1 MSELNNIKNEFED
14 IEKEV
19 DKELNDEPILNDVIN
34 TILTMTQ
41 DEEKESSRKD
51 AILKILENDKKLD
64 AFIEKKDNW
73 NENFESS
80 RISRSSR

>member
-14 IEKEV
+14 IAKEV

-64 AFIEKKDNW
+64 AFIEKRVN
-73 NENFESS
+73 
-80 RISRSSR
+80 

>member
-1 MSELNNIKNEFED
+1 MSELNSIKNEFED
-14 IEKEV
+14 IAKEV

-64 AFIEKKDNW
+64 AFIEKKDN
-73 NENFESS
+73 
-80 RISRSSR
+80 

>member
-1 MSELNNIKNEFED
+1 MSELNDIKNEFED

-64 AFIEKKDNW
+64 VFIEKKDN
-73 NENFESS
+73 
-80 RISRSSR
+80 

>member
-1 MSELNNIKNEFED
+1 MSELNDIKNEFED

-64 AFIEKKDNW
+64 SFIEKKDN
-73 NENFESS
+73 
-80 RISRSSR
+80 

>member
-19 DKELNDEPILNDVIN
+19 DKELNDEPILNDVLN

-64 AFIEKKDNW
+64 SFIEKKDN
-73 NENFESS
+73 
-80 RISRSSR
+80 

>member
-1 MSELNNIKNEFED
+1 MSELNDIKNEFED

-34 TILTMTQ
+34 TILIMTQ

-64 AFIEKKDNW
+64 SFIEKKDN
-73 NENFESS
+73 
-80 RISRSSR
+80 

>member
-1 MSELNNIKNEFED
+1 MSELNDIKNEFED

-19 DKELNDEPILNDVIN
+19 DKELNDEPILNYVIN
-34 TILTMTQ
+34 TILIMTQ

-64 AFIEKKDNW
+64 AFIEKRVN
-73 NENFESS
+73 
-80 RISRSSR
+80 

>member
-1 MSELNNIKNEFED
+1 MSELNDIKNEFED

-34 TILTMTQ
+34 TILIMTQ

-64 AFIEKKDNW
+64 AFIEKKDN
-73 NENFESS
+73 
-80 RISRSSR
+80 

>member
-1 MSELNNIKNEFED
+1 MSELNSIKNEFED
-14 IEKEV
+14 IAKEV

-64 AFIEKKDNW
+64 SFIEKKDN
-73 NENFESS
+73 
-80 RISRSSR
+80 

>member
-14 IEKEV
+14 IAKEV

-34 TILTMTQ
+34 TILIMTQ

-64 AFIEKKDNW
+64 AFIEKRVN
-73 NENFESS
+73 
-80 RISRSSR
+80 

>member
-19 DKELNDEPILNDVIN
+19 DKELNDEPILNDVLN

-64 AFIEKKDNW
+64 AFIEKKDN
-73 NENFESS
+73 
-80 RISRSSR
+80 

>member
-14 IEKEV
+14 IAKEV

-64 AFIEKKDNW
+64 AFIEKKDN
-73 NENFESS
+73 
-80 RISRSSR
+80 

>member
-1 MSELNNIKNEFED
+1 MSELNDIKNEFED

-64 AFIEKKDNW
+64 AFIEKRVN
-73 NENFESS
+73 
-80 RISRSSR
+80 

>member
-14 IEKEV
+14 IAKEV

-64 AFIEKKDNW
+64 SFIEKKDN
-73 NENFESS
+73 
-80 RISRSSR
+80 

>member
-1 MSELNNIKNEFED
+1 MSELNDIKNEFED

-64 AFIEKKDNW
+64 AFIEKKDN
-73 NENFESS
+73 
-80 RISRSSR
+80 

>member
-14 IEKEV
+14 IAKDV

-64 AFIEKKDNW
+64 AFIEKKDN
-73 NENFESS
+73 
-80 RISRSSR
+80 

>member
-1 MSELNNIKNEFED
+1 MSELNDIKNEFED

-19 DKELNDEPILNDVIN
+19 DKELNDEPILNDVLN

-64 AFIEKKDNW
+64 AFIEKKDN
-73 NENFESS
+73 
-80 RISRSSR
+80 

>member
-14 IEKEV
+14 IAKEV

-41 DEEKESSRKD
+41 DEEKESSVGTGWRD
-51 AILKILENDKKLD
+51 DD
-64 AFIEKKDNW
+64 G
-73 NENFESS
+73 
-80 RISRSSR
+80 RITGYER

>member
-64 AFIEKKDNW
+64 AFIEKRVN
-73 NENFESS
+73 
-80 RISRSSR
+80 

>member
-14 IEKEV
+14 IAKEV

-64 AFIEKKDNW
+64 VFIEKKDN
-73 NENFESS
+73 
-80 RISRSSR
+80 

>member
-1 MSELNNIKNEFED
+1 MSELNDIKNEFED

-34 TILTMTQ
+34 TILIMTQ

-64 AFIEKKDNW
+64 AFIEKRVN
-73 NENFESS
+73 
-80 RISRSSR
+80 